1 MSYSGVVVVPSFCSR
16 VDFPRSLRR
25 SVGMIAALLCL
36 GAIGCGGPKTG
47 DVAKEAPGQAAG
59 EAASEEHMLNMMK
72 QQQTKRGS

>member
-1 MSYSGVVVVPSFCSR
+1 
-16 VDFPRSLRR
+16 
-25 SVGMIAALLCL
+25 MIAALLCL